1 MGLSGSFTPFSSA
14 NWVTS
19 GESNRRPSKYEWA
32 EQFDGDGDTQR
43 QAFDRLVEADVHRGQ
58 DQPEHARHPAGIAP
72 STSPLPSSYTVLGP
86 VEASSCKWVVLFLP
100 VSGKSTTDEI
110 IGQLVQSK
118 GGTALIGVTVE
129 HQVTQ
134 YPFVGSDC
142 SIVKGLAV
150 KGARS

>member
-1 MGLSGSFTPFSSA
+1 MFNSLFHRPFRTMVPGAWVLGIVLLAFASSGCM
-14 NWVTS
+14 
-19 GESNRRPSKYEWA
+19 
-32 EQFDGDGDTQR
+32 
-43 QAFDRLVEADVHRGQ
+43 
-58 DQPEHARHPAGIAP
+58 ARHPAGIAP

-142 SIVKGLAV
+142 SVVKGLAV
-150 KGARS
+150 KGVRS